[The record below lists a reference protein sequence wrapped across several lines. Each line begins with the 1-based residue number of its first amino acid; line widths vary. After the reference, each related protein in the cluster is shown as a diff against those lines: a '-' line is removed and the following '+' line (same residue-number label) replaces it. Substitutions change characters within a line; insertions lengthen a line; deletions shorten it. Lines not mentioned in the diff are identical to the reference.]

1 MSSNNVVKLMDEI
14 IEAKI
19 KENNEIIEDSDKR
32 NKIKRLFI
40 NIIITFIITY
50 LYCKLI
56 RSPYINEKVSYYIPN
71 AFPFKNLIIEL
82 PNEIKVFCLIGFF
95 FKWYKNSEK
104 YYKKY

>member
-14 IEAKI
+14 IESKI
-19 KENNEIIEDSDKR
+19 KENNEIIEDSEKR

-56 RSPYINEKVSYYIPN
+56 RAPYINEKVSYNNPN
-71 AFPFKNLIIEL
+71 AFPFKNLIIEF
-82 PNEIKVFCLIGFF
+82 PNKIKVYCLLCFLF
-95 FKWYKNSEK
+95 FKW
-104 YYKKY
+104 